1 MIMHF
6 SHFQCLI
13 IGEITCDHMI
23 IVLNKIDLFDSS
35 KRDAQISKVLFI
47 LTNHWFIFFGLYY
60 AIKISKKI
68 SKTLE
73 ATRFNGSVIV
83 PVAAAKPS
91 EVTYN

>member
-35 KRDAQISKVLFI
+35 KRDTQISKVLFTDKS
-47 LTNHWFIFFGLYY
+47 LQCSLFLACMYY
-60 AIKISKKI
+60 QDK
-68 SKTLE
+68 
-73 ATRFNGSVIV
+73 
-83 PVAAAKPS
+83 
-91 EVTYN
+91 